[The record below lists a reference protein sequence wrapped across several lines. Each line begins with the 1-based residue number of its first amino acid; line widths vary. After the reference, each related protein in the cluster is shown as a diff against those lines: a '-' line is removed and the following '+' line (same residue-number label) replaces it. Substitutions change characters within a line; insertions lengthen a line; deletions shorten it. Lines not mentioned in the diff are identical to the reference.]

1 MKKVVLSV
9 ACALALTMGLTGC
22 AAIGTV
28 GSVYTDTTIPVAVT
42 SNQLGSKVGEAKVT
56 GILGVVAL
64 GDGGV
69 QAAAKKAGITK
80 VSHVDVKTFSILG
93 VYTVQTYLVYG
104 N

>member
-9 ACALALTMGLTGC
+9 ACALALTMGLTSCGSLG
-22 AAIGTV
+22 AV
-28 GSVYTDTTIPVAVT
+28 GSVYTDTTVPVAVT
-42 SNQLGSKVGEAKVT
+42 SNQLGTKVGEAKVT
-56 GILGVVAL
+56 SYVGVVAL

-69 QAAAKKAGITK
+69 KAAAKKAGITK
-80 VSHVDVKTFSILG
+80 VSHVDVHTFSVLG